1 MKSDK
6 KYNIIIT
13 GNHKSPVRVLTLSR
27 GWIHFSLFVF
37 AVTALILVG
46 IVGDYFHLVAQSNEN
61 KILKVKN
68 EQMEKQYVNL
78 AAKLSALEL
87 QVEKVKS
94 LSTKI
99 KAITDVGDA
108 DRELDLVFNTDPRP
122 GENIIPDKGRNV
134 ATHGGDADHDERD
147 HGAAVIERGREKQE
161 GNSGLSFFKWP
172 LFSRSPNALQASS
185 TQFFSDLEVRIMQSS
200 KGSQKIELDMTKL
213 WDNLSERRELLD
225 HTPSIYPAYGW
236 VSSHF
241 GYRND
246 PFTGK
251 VFLHKGLDVA
261 GPIGTPV
268 VATAAGIVSYVGYEP
283 GYGKIVSIDHGFGVL
298 TRFAHN
304 SKIFVKVGQQ
314 VSRRDKIAAI
324 GNTGRST
331 GPHSHYE
338 VRVNGIPVDPKNYI
352 LE

>member
-1 MKSDK
+1 MRSDK

-13 GNHKSPVRVLTLSR
+13 GNHKSPVKVLTLSR

-37 AVTALILVG
+37 AVTVLILVG
-46 IVGDYFHLVAQSNEN
+46 IVGDYFHLVAQNNEN

-68 EQMEKQYVNL
+68 EQMEKQYVSL

-99 KAITDVGDA
+99 KAITDVTDE
-108 DRELDLVFNTDPRP
+108 DRELDLVFSTDPRP
-122 GENIIPDKGRNV
+122 GDNIVTEKNRAVANARNDG
-134 ATHGGDADHDERD
+134 HEHDESAP
-147 HGAAVIERGREKQE
+147 AA
-161 GNSGLSFFKWP
+161 GLSFFKWP
-172 LFSRSPNALQASS
+172 LFSRSPNALQSSS

-200 KGSQKIELDMTKL
+200 KTSQKIELDMTKL
-213 WDNLSERRELLD
+213 WDNLSERRDLLD
-225 HTPSIYPAYGW
+225 HTPSIYQAYGW

-241 GYRND
+241 GYRTD

-251 VFLHKGLDVA
+251 VTLHKGLDVA

-268 VATAAGIVSYVGYEP
+268 VATAAGVVSYVGYEP

-298 TRFAHN
+298 TRYAHN

-324 GNTGRST
+324 GNTGRSS

-352 LE
+352 LD

>member
-6 KYNIIIT
+6 TYNVIIT
-13 GNHKSPVRVLTLSR
+13 GNHKSPIRMLTLSR
-27 GWIHFSLFVF
+27 GWIHFSLFVL
-37 AVTALILVG
+37 AVTVLILIG

-78 AAKLSALEL
+78 AAKLSSLEL
-87 QVEKVKS
+87 QIEKVKS
-94 LSTKI
+94 LSTKL
-99 KAITDVGDA
+99 KAITDVSDE

-122 GENIIPDKGRNV
+122 GENIITDKGN
-134 ATHGGDADHDERD
+134 RD
-147 HGAAVIERGREKQE
+147 LANTKGEGQEHNDIEDSK
-161 GNSGLSFFKWP
+161 LTLFKWP
-172 LFSRSPNALQASS
+172 LFSRSPNAIQSSS
-185 TQFFSDLEVRIMQSS
+185 TKFFSDLEVRIMQSS
-200 KGSQKIELDMTKL
+200 KVSQKVELNMSKL
-213 WDNLSERRELLD
+213 WDNLSERRDLLD

-251 VFLHKGLDVA
+251 VTLHKGLDVA

-268 VATAAGIVSYVGYEP
+268 FSPAAGVVSYVGYEP
-283 GYGKIVSIDHGFGVL
+283 GYGKIVSIDHGFGVV

-304 SKIFVKVGQQ
+304 SKVFVKVGQQ
-314 VSRRDKIAAI
+314 ITRRDKISAI
-324 GNTGRST
+324 GNTGRSS
-331 GPHSHYE
+331 GPHVHYE
-338 VRVNGIPVDPKNYI
+338 VRVNGIPVDPKNYV

>member
-1 MKSDK
+1 MRSDK

-13 GNHKSPVRVLTLSR
+13 GNHKSPIRMITLSR
-27 GWIHFSLFVF
+27 GWIHFSVFVLT
-37 AVTALILVG
+37 VTVLILIG
-46 IVGDYFHLVAQSNEN
+46 IVGDYFQLVAQSNEN

-78 AAKLSALEL
+78 ASKLSSLEL
-87 QVEKVKS
+87 QIEKVKS
-94 LSTKI
+94 LSTKLRS
-99 KAITDVGDA
+99 ITDVTDE
-108 DRELDLVFNTDPRP
+108 DRELDLVFSTDPRP
-122 GENIIPDKGRNV
+122 GENIVTDKNNRELANDRGDN
-134 ATHGGDADHDERD
+134 THSDEQP
-147 HGAAVIERGREKQE
+147 ESK
-161 GNSGLSFFKWP
+161 LTLFKWP
-172 LFSRSPNALQASS
+172 LFSRSPNAIQSSS
-185 TQFFSDLEVRIMQSS
+185 TKFFSDLEVRIMQSS
-200 KGSQKIELDMTKL
+200 KSSQKIELDMTKL
-213 WDNLSERRELLD
+213 WDNLSERRDLLD

-251 VFLHKGLDVA
+251 VTLHKGLDVA

-268 VATAAGIVSYVGYEP
+268 HAPAAGVVSYVGYEP
-283 GYGKIVSIDHGFGVL
+283 GYGKIVSIDHGFGVV

-314 VSRRDKIAAI
+314 VARRDKISAI
-324 GNTGRST
+324 GNTGRSS
-331 GPHSHYE
+331 GPHVHYE
-338 VRVNGIPVDPKNYI
+338 VRVNGIPVDPKNYV

>member
-1 MKSDK
+1 MRSDK

-13 GNHKSPVRVLTLSR
+13 GNHKSPIRMITLSR
-27 GWIHFSLFVF
+27 GWIHFSLFVLT
-37 AVTALILVG
+37 VTAIVLIG
-46 IVGDYFHLVAQSNEN
+46 IVGDYFQLVAQSNEN

-68 EQMEKQYVNL
+68 EQMEKQYVDL
-78 AAKLSALEL
+78 AAKLSSLEL
-87 QVEKVKS
+87 QIEKVKS
-94 LSTKI
+94 LSTKL
-99 KAITDVGDA
+99 KSITDVTDE
-108 DRELDLVFNTDPRP
+108 DRELDLVFSTDPRP
-122 GENIIPDKGRNV
+122 GENIISDKNNRQTASESNEPGHTDV
-134 ATHGGDADHDERD
+134 
-147 HGAAVIERGREKQE
+147 E
-161 GNSGLSFFKWP
+161 GESKLTFFKWP
-172 LFSRSPNALQASS
+172 LFSRSPNAIQSSS
-185 TQFFSDLEVRIMQSS
+185 TKFFSDLEVRIMQSS
-200 KGSQKIELDMTKL
+200 KSSQKIELDMTKL
-213 WDNLSERRELLD
+213 WDNLSERRDLLD

-251 VFLHKGLDVA
+251 VTLHKGLDVA

-268 VATAAGIVSYVGYEP
+268 HAPASGVVSYVGYEP

-314 VSRRDKIAAI
+314 VSRRDKISAI
-324 GNTGRST
+324 GNTGRSS
-331 GPHSHYE
+331 GPHVHYE
-338 VRVNGIPVDPKNYI
+338 VRVNGIPVDPKNYV

>member
-13 GNHKSPVRVLTLSR
+13 GNHKSPIRMMTLSR
-27 GWIHFSLFVF
+27 GWIHFSVFVLS
-37 AVTALILVG
+37 VIVLILIG
-46 IVGDYFHLVAQSNEN
+46 IVGDYFQLVAESNEN

-78 AAKLSALEL
+78 EAKLSSLEL
-87 QVEKVKS
+87 QIEKVKS
-94 LSTKI
+94 LSTKL
-99 KAITDVGDA
+99 KSITDVTDEN
-108 DRELDLVFNTDPRP
+108 RELDLVFNTDPRP
-122 GENIIPDKGRNV
+122 GENILAEERN
-134 ATHGGDADHDERD
+134 RD
-147 HGAAVIERGREKQE
+147 LASTRRRQSDSSNDSTQK
-161 GNSGLSFFKWP
+161 LSFFKWP
-172 LFSRSPNALQASS
+172 LFSRSPNAIQSSS
-185 TQFFSDLEVRIMQSS
+185 TRFFSDLEVRIVQSS
-200 KGSQKIELDMTKL
+200 KSSQKVELDMSKL
-213 WDNLSERRELLD
+213 WDNLSERRDLLD

-251 VFLHKGLDVA
+251 VTLHKGLDVA
-261 GPIGTPV
+261 GPMGTPV
-268 VATAAGIVSYVGYEP
+268 HAPAAGVVSYVGYEP

-304 SKIFVKVGQQ
+304 SKVFVKVGQT
-314 VSRRDKIAAI
+314 VRRRDKISAI
-324 GNTGRST
+324 GNTGRSS
-331 GPHSHYE
+331 GPHVHYE
-338 VRVNGIPVDPKNYI
+338 VRVNGIPVDPKNYV